1 MTTPAASSQATTPLV
16 PTFDLSVPG
25 LSPAQQFFT
34 IPSAVP
40 ARIDSVYCRADYGG
54 LTSNAEVFLLLFI
67 DISGAISG
75 VYPAPPVG
83 STAGA
88 TEVFLTWARGN
99 QEVAQFPAYQPQAEE
114 GGEIPTFGNPALPD
128 IVLPANSALAFQ
140 VFEDADNG
148 AGTVA
153 MEDIFIYYTPNAGA
167 VATATTLDILPLLVP
182 AATG

>member
-67 DISGAISG
+67 DISGATSG

-114 GGEIPTFGNPALPD
+114 GGQIPTFGNPALPD
-128 IVLPANSALAFQ
+128 IVLPANSSLAFQ

-153 MEDIFIYYTPNAGA
+153 MEDIFIYYTPAG
-167 VATATTLDILPLLVP
+167 VGTAQPVQFDLAPYLLPQ
-182 AATG
+182 ANG